1 MRDRERAPLPAL
13 PVKVYNQIRA
23 DYLENIERTMSCT
36 ARGDQETLA
45 EVHMLDLTVQAE
57 ILTEYSSH
65 DLLEAYKLTHI
76 ERDDISIASDDST
89 DPCV

>member
-1 MRDRERAPLPAL
+1 
-13 PVKVYNQIRA
+13 
-23 DYLENIERTMSCT
+23 
-36 ARGDQETLA
+36 
-45 EVHMLDLTVQAE
+45 VQDE
-57 ILTEYSSH
+57 ILTEYSSF

>member
-1 MRDRERAPLPAL
+1 
-13 PVKVYNQIRA
+13 
-23 DYLENIERTMSCT
+23 MSGT

-45 EVHMLDLTVQAE
+45 EVHMLDLTVQDE
-57 ILTEYSSH
+57 ILTEYSSF